1 MRSASR
7 RRPWVGCACVR
18 AYSRSSSVHVRRRRR
33 RRRRRRVYHASHHV
47 GRYIMDILHDYTIR
61 GCHERKGYVL
71 MIYDSRILL
80 RTSHADA
87 DSLTYNTYIR
97 ARVAPTRGDD
107 RCAARPMSNRP
118 HPWSATRRPS
128 SIVRDDDRDDD
139 ARVAIRAHPS
149 RRRRSRSRRGRRKNT
164 RTFLLLITTVSHTP
178 IHAHEATMS
187 ASMTTTRAS
196 SSVAARSASVATKA
210 SKRSSVVA
218 AAADRKMWCVY
229 I

>member
-1 MRSASR
+1 MCRASDVQPTTTDDGR
-7 RRPWVGCACVR
+7 RR
-18 AYSRSSSVHVRRRRR
+18 
-33 RRRRRRVYHASHHV
+33 
-47 GRYIMDILHDYTIR
+47 T
-61 GCHERKGYVL
+61 
-71 MIYDSRILL
+71 
-80 RTSHADA
+80 T
-87 DSLTYNTYIR
+87 T
-97 ARVAPTRGDD
+97 
-107 RCAARPMSNRP
+107 
-118 HPWSATRRPS
+118 
-128 SIVRDDDRDDD
+128 DD

-164 RTFLLLITTVSHTP
+164 RTFLLLNTTVSHTP

-229 I
+229 ILREMRQIRARVRRRVVDGVAHHARGIARGCAISIVSRGDTMDRSCLGLGRRRTRVDRCRRGV